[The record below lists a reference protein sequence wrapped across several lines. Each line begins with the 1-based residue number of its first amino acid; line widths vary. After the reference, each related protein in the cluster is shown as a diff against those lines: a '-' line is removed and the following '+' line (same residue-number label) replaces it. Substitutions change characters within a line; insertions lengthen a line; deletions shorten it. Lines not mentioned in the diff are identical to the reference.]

1 MLLTINNLINYDD
14 IMNHIY
20 SFLSTVDDQT
30 AVTCINKRLYELF
43 KSKSYFAI
51 QKENLILEMAYNYND
66 IFICINAECREE
78 YNNITKY
85 DIDYSL
91 DKNLNKKKI
100 VGNVIFFYPK
110 ILTKYS
116 VINNVTNPSQ
126 YILTHWYR
134 YEQCKNG
141 PKIKRFI
148 PYCELCMHKYV
159 NYGYRDDGDIVP
171 FGYSE
176 EYIKNL

>member
-1 MLLTINNLINYDD
+1 MLSIINNIDLINY
-14 IMNHIY
+14 IY
-20 SFLSTVDDQT
+20 SFLSTVDDKT
-30 AVTCINKRLYELF
+30 AITCINKTLYELF

-51 QKENLILEMAYNYND
+51 QKENLILEMTYSYHD
-66 IFICINAECREE
+66 IFICVNAECRKE
-78 YNNITKY
+78 YNNLTEF

-100 VGNVIFFYPK
+100 VGNIIFFYPK
-110 ILTKYS
+110 ILTKYREIDN
-116 VINNVTNPSQ
+116 VINPNQ

-134 YEQCKNG
+134 HEECKNG

-159 NYGYRDDGDIVP
+159 NFGYREHGDIVP